1 MNVNNANVDIG
12 KILEEFGFNKDNDS
26 GVWFPENI
34 ENFAYNDGDAA
45 ENYILEAIQ
54 HAQDLSVNSDELASK
69 MVDWPSIYHL
79 SPRRANL
86 LRPFKNEFKNKRI
99 LEIGCG
105 CGAITRFLGESGA
118 TVVSVEG
125 SHRRAKIAKSRCRD
139 LNNIEVICNPADKLP
154 DLGEFD
160 IVLLIGVLEYARIFV
175 GKGGEETLLS
185 ECFNRLKLDGS
196 IYVAIENKLGIKYF
210 AGAHE
215 DHVNLP
221 MYGINNS
228 YTEETVVTFGR
239 QELKQK
245 LNDAGFKYTHEYL
258 PLPDYKLPTSVVTPL
273 GWQLY
278 QKKLCQLAVESI
290 HKDSQL
296 AFEHLFSAEQGT
308 RNIWNNDLAE
318 DLSNSFLMVSC
329 KNEKKPV
336 FENIAAIHYS
346 DARLSAFRKTVEFIA
361 RDGEK
366 LVVQT
371 LREENSN
378 REVGDEQ
385 SRDITNFYDGMSMWF
400 VLANIINRPEWSLD
414 EVGSWAK
421 EWIEKLL
428 KSASL
433 PLAFDN
439 DLVLPDTFQDALPFN
454 VISSNEGE
462 HNFFDLEWKNE
473 SPTLGYVAFRG
484 VFHSLLRIT
493 SLSPSSDCNTANI
506 SYITFEVLKRAGFDF
521 DEKLYDNYLHQ
532 EAKFLSHVQ
541 LEDENKIYET
551 LKSLNLVFRARKLIN
566 IEHLEHANAEIAVL
580 NNEIK
585 SLKMSSEDSIGELA
599 LELYEKNRAL
609 TLKENQLDLLAKEFS
624 NLEQTNQD
632 LLKCT
637 SHQQH
642 LLNQYSKD
650 INAILTSVSWRMT
663 SPIRTI
669 GRRLPNKIRN
679 PLRRLFYYGFKIVQS
694 QKVKVG
700 YALNKFL
707 EHKSHNGLKNTL
719 KKSVR
724 KFGKKLYYKLPI
736 EKRGKALSIAMKLYP
751 RGFIY
756 HPAYNAIVNN
766 NEVINHNLINT
777 PVFINYES
785 KDGYKFE
792 SAPRGYVYIPTQK
805 PFYYDDILNRLAIKP
820 KFSIVVP
827 IYNTPLDLLELMVNS
842 VKTQWYQNW
851 ELILANDASPQPE
864 IMPALKKIAE
874 AESRVK
880 VIQLSE
886 NKGIAGATNA
896 AIDSAVGDFIVF
908 LDHDDEITNDC
919 LFELTKCINEEN
931 PDFIYS
937 DEDKID
943 PEGNYTQ
950 PHFKP
955 DWSPDTMMSTMY
967 TCHVSCV
974 RTHLAKELG
983 GLRSNFD
990 GCQDWD
996 FVLRVS
1002 EITNNISH
1010 IPKILYHWR
1019 IIPASI
1025 ASDITAKPYVLNA
1038 SRAVRE
1044 DAIIRR
1050 KQNATVEELPGYHGY
1065 FRVNYHPVNNPLISI
1080 IIPTRDNHNVLR
1092 RCVSSLMEKTEYRN
1106 FEIIIVDN
1114 GSVNNE
1120 TLTYLNLIDGKDNV
1134 KVLRH
1139 DIPFNFSELNN
1150 YGVKYA
1156 KGDIYLF
1163 LNDDT
1168 EVLKPD
1174 WLQRMAGFTQL
1185 DHIGAVGA
1193 KLLYPGGKLIQHA
1206 GVLNLQN
1213 GPSHA
1218 FLKQGKDLPGYFL
1231 RNQLEYN
1238 WLIVTGA
1245 CLMIEKRKFN
1255 EISGFDESFPIAYND
1270 VDICMTLSQKGYHN
1284 IVCQGVSLIHHE
1296 SISRG
1301 VDHQDIEK
1309 ASRLKNDLNR
1319 LNIKH
1324 PYYFQY
1330 DPYFNRNLHPN
1341 GYNFETLQ

>member
-1 MNVNNANVDIG
+1 MKSNIDIDID
-12 KILEEFGFNKDNDS
+12 KILEEYGFNRDSHS

-45 ENYILEAIQ
+45 ENYILEVIQ
-54 HAQDLSVNSDELASK
+54 NTLDLSVNSDELASK
-69 MVDWPSIYHL
+69 MIDWPSIYHL

-118 TVVSVEG
+118 NVLSVEG
-125 SHRRAKIAKSRCRD
+125 SPRRAKIAKSRCRD
-139 LNNIEVICNPADKLP
+139 LSNVEVICNPADKLP

-175 GKGGEETLLS
+175 GKNGENTLLA
-185 ECFNRLKLDGS
+185 ECFNRLKSDGTV
-196 IYVAIENKLGIKYF
+196 YVAIENKLGIKYF

-228 YTEETVVTFGR
+228 YTDETVVTFGR

-245 LNDAGFKYTHEYL
+245 LSDAGFVNTHEYL

-273 GWQLY
+273 GWKSY
-278 QKKLCQLAVESI
+278 QQKLCQLAVESI
-290 HKDSQL
+290 HKDPQL

-308 RNIWNNDLAE
+308 RNIWNNALAE
-318 DLSNSFLMVSC
+318 DLSNSFLMVAH
-329 KNEKKPV
+329 KEEKELALEK
-336 FENIAAIHYS
+336 IAAIHYS
-346 DARLSAFRKTVEFIA
+346 DTRLSAFRKTVEFIVQH
-361 RDGEK
+361 ENK
-366 LVVQT
+366 LVVKT
-371 LREENSN
+371 LRDEDFNSEIDEEQTGS
-378 REVGDEQ
+378 
-385 SRDITNFYDGMSMWF
+385 ITDFYDGMSMWF
-400 VLANIINRPEWSLD
+400 VLANIINRPEWRLD
-414 EVGSWAK
+414 EVGSWTK
-421 EWIEKLL
+421 DWIEKLL
-428 KSASL
+428 KSAEL
-433 PLAFDN
+433 PLDFNN

-454 VISSNEGE
+454 VISSNEGR
-462 HNFFDLEWKNE
+462 HNFFDLEWKNK
-473 SPTLGYVAFRG
+473 SPKLGYIAFRG

-493 SLSPSSDCNTANI
+493 SLSHSSDCNTSNI
-506 SYITFEVLKRAGFDF
+506 SYITFEVLKRAGF
-521 DEKLYDNYLHQ
+521 EINERIYDDYLHQ
-532 EAKFLSHVQ
+532 EAEFLSHVQ
-541 LEDENKIYET
+541 LEDENRIYET
-551 LKSLNLVFRARKLIN
+551 LKSLNLVFRARKLISV
-566 IEHLEHANAEIAVL
+566 EHLDHANAEIAML
-580 NNEIK
+580 NNEIT
-585 SLKMSSEDSIGELA
+585 SLKSNSENSLGELA
-599 LELYEKNRAL
+599 LELYEKNR
-609 TLKENQLDLLAKEFS
+609 TLKLHENRLELLSGKICE
-624 NLEQTNQD
+624 LEKVNQE
-632 LLKCT
+632 LIHCT

-642 LLNQYSKD
+642 LLNQYSND
-650 INAILTSVSWRMT
+650 INAILTSASWKMT

-669 GRRLPNKIRN
+669 GRRLPDKIKK
-679 PLRRLFYYGFKIVQS
+679 PLRRLLSYSFKILQP
-694 QKVKVG
+694 VKIKIG
-700 YALNKFL
+700 HANRRFFEY
-707 EHKSHNGLKNTL
+707 KSHNGLQNTL
-719 KKSVR
+719 KKSAR
-724 KFGKKLYYKLPI
+724 KIAKKAYYKLPI
-736 EKRGKALSIAMKLYP
+736 EKRSKALSLAMKLYP
-751 RGFIY
+751 QGFVY
-756 HPAYNAIVNN
+756 HPAYSAIINN
-766 NEVINHNLINT
+766 TDVTNRNLIST
-777 PVFINYES
+777 PVYINYEHQN
-785 KDGYKFE
+785 GYRFD
-792 SAPRGYVYIPTQK
+792 SIPNQYVYIPTQK
-805 PFYYDDILNRLAIKP
+805 PFYYDDILDRLEKKP

-827 IYNTPLDLLELMVNS
+827 IYNTPLDLLELMVGS
-842 VKTQWYQNW
+842 VKNQWYQNW
-851 ELILANDASPQPE
+851 ELILANDASPLPE
-864 IMPALKKIAE
+864 IVPALKKIAE
-874 AESRVK
+874 AEPRVK
-880 VIQLSE
+880 IIHLNE

-896 AIDSAVGDFIVF
+896 AIDCAEGDFIVF
-908 LDHDDEITNDC
+908 LDHDDEITHDC

-974 RTHLAKELG
+974 KTDLAKDLG

-1002 EITNNISH
+1002 ELTNNISH

-1044 DAIIRR
+1044 DAILRR
-1050 KQNATVEELPGYHGY
+1050 KHSASVEELPGYHGY

-1080 IIPTRDNHNVLR
+1080 IIPTRDNQEVLQ
-1092 RCVSSLMEKTEYRN
+1092 RCVSSLIEKTEYKN

-1114 GSVNNE
+1114 GSVKPG
-1120 TLTYLNLIDGKDNV
+1120 TITYFNSIDEMDNI
-1134 KVLRH
+1134 KVIRH

-1150 YGVKYA
+1150 FGVKHA
-1156 KGDIYLF
+1156 KGDIFLF

-1168 EVLKPD
+1168 EVLHSD
-1174 WLQRMAGFTQL
+1174 WLQRMAGFAQL

-1193 KLLYPGGKLIQHA
+1193 KLLYPGGKIIQHA

-1218 FLKQGKDLPGYFL
+1218 FLRQAKDFPGYFL
-1231 RNQLEYN
+1231 RNQIEYN

-1245 CLMIEKRKFN
+1245 CLMIERRKFN
-1255 EISGFDESFPIAYND
+1255 EIAGFDESFPIAYND
-1270 VDICMTLSQKGYHN
+1270 VDICMTLSNKGYYN
-1284 IVCQGVSLIHHE
+1284 IVCQSVSLIHHE

-1301 VDHQDIEK
+1301 VDHEDNEK
-1309 ASRLKNDLNR
+1309 ATRLKKDLNM